1 MIRTLIGTVDTSA
14 VQRVCEQRIREKSAA
29 YTRNDEEVVALITK
43 LGEHSLRLAVLSN
56 CFKED
61 VLAWAT
67 WPLAHAFQCTAFS
80 FTEGVAKPDPEIY
93 LRAVHRLGV
102 QPEAA
107 MFIGDGGDNE
117 LAGAEEAGLRAF
129 RATWFLRRWPQF
141 RSWEGAGLR
150 LAGPQDV
157 LQLVTAG

>member
-1 MIRTLIGTVDTSA
+1 MELFDKAGLSWLTSA
-14 VQRVCEQRIREKSAA
+14 CSRRGCDGDRRRVRP
-29 YTRNDEEVVALITK
+29 D
-43 LGEHSLRLAVLSN
+43 
-56 CFKED
+56 
-61 VLAWAT
+61 
-67 WPLAHAFQCTAFS
+67 FS

-93 LRAVHRLGV
+93 LRALHRLGV

-107 MFIGDGGDNE
+107 IFIGDGGDNE

-129 RATWFLRRWPQF
+129 RATWFLTRWPQF

-157 LQLVTAG
+157 LKLVTAG